1 MRSLRDWIAAA
12 PPAALAAALAVVVL
26 GAGLSGF
33 AIAELTSGG
42 GGDETAAPVAP
53 SVVGGSTQD
62 QSGESGVPPIPNV
75 VASVSS
81 RAEAVRAARKARAGG
96 ATAEIVR
103 FGDRWLVLVQSSQ

>member
-1 MRSLRDWIAAA
+1 MRSLRDWIAQG

-26 GAGLSGF
+26 GAGLCGF
-33 AIAELTSGG
+33 AIAELTSGDDG
-42 GGDETAAPVAP
+42 GSPAPVAP

-62 QSGESGVPPIPNV
+62 QSGTSGASPIPNV

-81 RAEAVRAARKARAGG
+81 RAEAERAARKARAGG
-96 ATAEIVR
+96 ASAEVVR